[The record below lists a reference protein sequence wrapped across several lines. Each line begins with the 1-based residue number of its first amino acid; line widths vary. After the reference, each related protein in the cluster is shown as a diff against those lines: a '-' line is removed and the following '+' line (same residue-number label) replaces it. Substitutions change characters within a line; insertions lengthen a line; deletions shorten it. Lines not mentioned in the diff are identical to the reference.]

1 MISNCPHCQGALTFN
16 AAQSAKI
23 EQALKALKPGKRLP
37 LKCPHCKKP
46 MQLDVAG
53 EVGGAAGAAPKKTPE
68 KVPEKAQ
75 GKVEKKKVA
84 APADA
89 EDNTIKPPPPP
100 PLDFLEEKQGGIM
113 DDQHVRDVPTAL
125 VLHGDDGIRHQLA
138 SAMEALGYQ
147 VVTLTSP
154 EEAIA
159 QVASVSFATIVFHAD
174 FEGGAL
180 RESIFHNYM
189 RDMPMSRRRMIFYVL
204 MGSQFITLYD
214 IQALANSANLVIS
227 DDDFKNFQLVLHKA
241 IPFYEQLFGPL
252 LEELSNYGK
261 S

>member
-1 MISNCPHCQGALTFN
+1 MISNCPHCQGALKFN
-16 AAQSAKI
+16 AAQQAKI

-46 MQLDVAG
+46 MQLDAAGQVGGVAG
-53 EVGGAAGAAPKKTPE
+53 AVPTKA
-68 KVPEKAQ
+68 PEKAA
-75 GKVEKKKVA
+75 EKKPEKKAVET
-84 APADA
+84 ADTEA
-89 EDNTIKPPPPP
+89 STLKPPPPP
-100 PLDFLEEKQGGIM
+100 PLDFLDEKQGGIM
-113 DDQHVRDVPTAL
+113 DDHHVRDVPTAL
-125 VLHGDDGIRHQLA
+125 LLHGDDGIRHQLA

-159 QVASVSFATIVFHAD
+159 QVASVSFASILFHTD
-174 FEGGAL
+174 FEGGPL
-180 RESIFHNYM
+180 SESIFHNYM
-189 RDMPMSRRRMIFYVL
+189 RDMVMARRRMIFYIL
-204 MGSQFITLYD
+204 MGPQFTTLYD

-241 IPFYEQLFGPL
+241 IPYYEQLFGPL

-261 S
+261 

>member
-1 MISNCPHCQGALTFN
+1 MISNCPHCQGALKFN

-46 MQLDVAG
+46 MQLDAAG
-53 EVGGAAGAAPKKTPE
+53 EVQGTAGAAPKKA
-68 KVPEKAQ
+68 PEKAE
-75 GKVEKKKVA
+75 EKKAA

-89 EDNTIKPPPPP
+89 EAGTVKPPPPP

-113 DDQHVRDVPTAL
+113 DDHHARDVPTAL
-125 VLHGDDGIRHQLA
+125 VLHADDGIRHQLGA
-138 SAMEALGYQ
+138 AMEALGYQ

-154 EEAIA
+154 DEAID
-159 QVASVSFATIVFHAD
+159 QVASISFASIIFHAD
-174 FEGGAL
+174 FEGVPL
-180 RESIFHNYM
+180 NESIFHNYM
-189 RDMPMSRRRMIFYVL
+189 RDMPMSRRRMIFYIL
-204 MGSQFITLYD
+204 MGPQFTTLYD
-214 IQALANSANLVIS
+214 IQALANSANLVVS

-241 IPFYEQLFGPL
+241 IPCYEQLFGPL

-261 S
+261 

>member
-46 MQLDVAG
+46 MQLDAAGQVGGVAG
-53 EVGGAAGAAPKKTPE
+53 AVPTKA
-68 KVPEKAQ
+68 PEKAA
-75 GKVEKKKVA
+75 EKKPEKKAVET
-84 APADA
+84 ADTEA
-89 EDNTIKPPPPP
+89 STLKPPPPP
-100 PLDFLEEKQGGIM
+100 PLDFLDEKQGGIM
-113 DDQHVRDVPTAL
+113 DDHHVRDVPTAL
-125 VLHGDDGIRHQLA
+125 LLHGDDGIRHQLA

-159 QVASVSFATIVFHAD
+159 QVASVSFASILFHTD
-174 FEGGAL
+174 FEGGPL
-180 RESIFHNYM
+180 SESIFHNYM
-189 RDMPMSRRRMIFYVL
+189 RDMVMARRRMIFYIL
-204 MGSQFITLYD
+204 MGPQFTTLYD

-241 IPFYEQLFGPL
+241 IPYYEQLFGPL

-261 S
+261 

>member
-16 AAQSAKI
+16 AAQTAKI

-46 MQLDVAG
+46 MQLDAAG
-53 EVGGAAGAAPKKTPE
+53 QVGGAAGAVPTKA
-68 KVPEKAQ
+68 PEKAPE
-75 GKVEKKKVA
+75 KAAEKKPEKKAVET
-84 APADA
+84 ADTEA
-89 EDNTIKPPPPP
+89 STLKPPPPP
-100 PLDFLEEKQGGIM
+100 PLDFLDEKQGGIM
-113 DDQHVRDVPTAL
+113 DDHHVRDVPTAL
-125 VLHGDDGIRHQLA
+125 LLHGDDGIRHQLA

-159 QVASVSFATIVFHAD
+159 QVASVSFASILFHTD
-174 FEGGAL
+174 FEGGPL
-180 RESIFHNYM
+180 SESIFHNYM
-189 RDMPMSRRRMIFYVL
+189 RDMVMARRRMIFYIL
-204 MGSQFITLYD
+204 MGPQFTTLYD

-241 IPFYEQLFGPL
+241 IPYYEQLFGPL

-261 S
+261 

>member
-46 MQLDVAG
+46 MQLDAAG
-53 EVGGAAGAAPKKTPE
+53 EAGGVAGAASQKATVKAA
-68 KVPEKAQ
+68 PEKAE
-75 GKVEKKKVA
+75 EKKAVA
-84 APADA
+84 SADA
-89 EDNTIKPPPPP
+89 EATTVKPPPPP

-113 DDQHVRDVPTAL
+113 DDHHVRDVPTAL
-125 VLHGDDGIRHQLA
+125 VLHSDDGVRHQLGA
-138 SAMEALGYQ
+138 AMEALGYQ
-147 VVTLTSP
+147 VVTLTSAQ
-154 EEAIA
+154 EAVD
-159 QVASVSFATIVFHAD
+159 QVASISFASIVFHAD
-174 FEGGAL
+174 FEGVPL
-180 RESIFHNYM
+180 NESIFHNFM
-189 RDMPMSRRRMIFYVL
+189 REMPMSRRRMIFYIL
-204 MGSQFITLYD
+204 IGSQFTTLYD

-227 DDDFKNFQLVLHKA
+227 DKDFKNFQLVLHKA
-241 IPFYEQLFGPL
+241 IPYYEQLFGPL